1 MSKYSIEYLKH
12 KLYVCCDSLCCY
24 INLVLSEH
32 DNNYLFVQFVYP
44 KNEMYNG
51 IKQVIELKDKRVY
64 CII

>member
-32 DNNYLFVQFVYP
+32 DNNFILFSLLIQ
-44 KNEMYNG
+44 KM
-51 IKQVIELKDKRVY
+51 K
-64 CII
+64 CIMVLNK